1 MSFGLEGN
9 TPAFDQPMTPDYDDR
24 DNLSSDQVEDDDLG
38 LDLDEDSS
46 EAPENSTEPQTPARG
61 AARRSARPRA
71 AGLTRA
77 AVKRVLAKSEQV
89 ASASPESR
97 ALAASLLSVSDDP
110 AEITIAILTSARGA
124 GSAITDVIELAEQA
138 KVDVTD
144 ALVEIAS
151 KPKDRFRAVHALLV
165 QLSSEVPA
173 TLPPSETKAAAVLA
187 KAAAKIDV
195 VDLASLSEVTDL
207 LRRS

>member
-9 TPAFDQPMTPDYDDR
+9 TPAFDQPTTPDYDDR
-24 DNLSSDQVEDDDLG
+24 DNLSSDQVEDHD
-38 LDLDEDSS
+38 LDLDED
-46 EAPENSTEPQTPARG
+46 ETTEVTETQTPSRG
-61 AARRSARPRA
+61 KPRASRPRA
-71 AGLTRA
+71 TGLTRA
-77 AVKRVLAKSEQV
+77 SVKRVLDKSEQV

-97 ALAASLLSVSDDP
+97 ALAASLLSVADDQT
-110 AEITIAILTSARGA
+110 AITIAILTSSRGA
-124 GSAITDVIELAEQA
+124 GSAIADVIELAEQA

-151 KPKDRFRAVHALLV
+151 KPKDRFRAVHALLAE
-165 QLSSEVPA
+165 LSDEVPA

-187 KAAAKIDV
+187 KAAAKIDT
-195 VDLASLSEVTDL
+195 VDLASLGEVTDL